1 MLYNKGYKETLM
13 KKSEVNL
20 AKLLTYLKNYQ
31 CQHGYTPTYREMQSA
46 LNLKSVNTVDYYIN
60 KLIERNLIRK
70 NPLKKR
76 AIEIIDETK
85 MLKNSME
92 MVRLPLLGKIAGG
105 QPILAEENLIETY
118 SISKNFFGTDQ
129 DLFLLKVVGDSMK
142 DAGISNG
149 DTIIAK
155 VQNTADDG
163 DIVVARVESG
173 TTVKKF
179 YREKNGYRL
188 QPQNSLHFPIYVRE
202 VEILGKVIGVI
213 KRF

>member
-1 MLYNKGYKETLM
+1 M

-31 CQHGYTPTYREMQSA
+31 CQHGYTPSYREMQSY
-46 LNLKSVNTVDYYIN
+46 LDLKSVNTVDYYIN
-60 KLIERNLIRK
+60 KLINRGLIRK

-76 AIEIIDETK
+76 AIEIVDETK

-105 QPILAEENLIETY
+105 QPIMAEENLIETY

-155 VQNTADDG
+155 VQNTAEDG
-163 DIVVARVESG
+163 DIVVARLDSG

-179 YREKNGYRL
+179 YRERNGFRL
-188 QPQNSLHFPIYVRE
+188 QPQNPLHFPIYTLE
-202 VEILGKVIGVI
+202 LEILGKVIGVI

>member
-1 MLYNKGYKETLM
+1 M

-31 CQHGYTPTYREMQSA
+31 CQHGYTPSYREMQSY
-46 LNLKSVNTVDYYIN
+46 LDLKSVNTVDYYIN
-60 KLIERNLIRK
+60 KLIDRGIIRK

-76 AIEIIDETK
+76 AIEIVDETK

-105 QPILAEENLIETY
+105 QPIMAEENLIETY

-155 VQNTADDG
+155 VQNTAEDG
-163 DIVVARVESG
+163 DIVVARLDSG

-179 YREKNGYRL
+179 YRERNGFRL
-188 QPQNSLHFPIYVRE
+188 QPQNPLHFPIYTLE
-202 VEILGKVIGVI
+202 LEILGKVIGVI

>member
-1 MLYNKGYKETLM
+1 M

-31 CQHGYTPTYREMQSA
+31 CQHGYTPSYREMQNY
-46 LNLKSVNTVDYYIN
+46 LGLKSVNTVDYYIN
-60 KLIERNLIRK
+60 KLVERDLIRK
-70 NPLKKR
+70 NPLRKR
-76 AIEIIDETK
+76 AIEIVDDTK

-92 MVRLPLLGKIAGG
+92 MTRLPLLGKIAGG

-118 SISKNFFGTDQ
+118 AISKNFFGTEQ

-142 DAGISNG
+142 EGGIANG
-149 DTIIAK
+149 DTIIVK
-155 VQNTADDG
+155 VQNTAEDG
-163 DIVVARVESG
+163 DIVVARVDSG

-188 QPQNSLHFPIYVRE
+188 QPQNQLYFPIYTHK

>member
-1 MLYNKGYKETLM
+1 M
-13 KKSEVNL
+13 KKSEINL

-31 CQHGYTPTYREMQSA
+31 CQHGYTPSYREMEA
-46 LNLKSVNTVDYYIN
+46 YLGIKSVNTVDYYLN
-60 KLIERNLIRK
+60 KLIERGLIRK
-70 NPLKKR
+70 NPSKKR
-76 AIEIIDETK
+76 AIEIVDETK

-105 QPILAEENLIETY
+105 QPIMAEENLIETY

-163 DIVVARVESG
+163 DIVVARLDSG

-179 YREKNGYRL
+179 YREKTGYRL
-188 QPQNSLHFPIYVRE
+188 QPQNPLHFPIYTLE

>member
-1 MLYNKGYKETLM
+1 M

-31 CQHGYTPTYREMQSA
+31 CQHGYTPSYREMQSY
-46 LNLKSVNTVDYYIN
+46 LGLKSVNTVDYYIN
-60 KLIERNLIRK
+60 KLVERDLIRK
-70 NPLKKR
+70 NPLRKR
-76 AIEIIDETK
+76 AIEIVDDTK

-92 MVRLPLLGKIAGG
+92 MTRLPLLGKIAGG

-118 SISKNFFGTDQ
+118 AISKNFFGTEQ

-142 DAGISNG
+142 EGGIANG
-149 DTIIAK
+149 DTIIVK
-155 VQNTADDG
+155 VQNTAEDG
-163 DIVVARVESG
+163 DIVVARVDSG

-188 QPQNSLHFPIYVRE
+188 QPQNQLYFPIYTHK

>member
-1 MLYNKGYKETLM
+1 M

>member
-1 MLYNKGYKETLM
+1 M

-31 CQHGYTPTYREMQSA
+31 CQHGYTPSYREMQSY
-46 LNLKSVNTVDYYIN
+46 LDLKSVNTVDYYIN
-60 KLIERNLIRK
+60 KLIDRGLIRK

-76 AIEIIDETK
+76 AIEIVDETK

-105 QPILAEENLIETY
+105 QPIMAEENLIETY

-155 VQNTADDG
+155 VQNTAEDG
-163 DIVVARVESG
+163 DIVVARLDSG

-179 YREKNGYRL
+179 YRERNGFRL
-188 QPQNSLHFPIYVRE
+188 QPQNPLHFPIYTLE
-202 VEILGKVIGVI
+202 LEILGKVIGVI

>member
-1 MLYNKGYKETLM
+1 M

-31 CQHGYTPTYREMQSA
+31 CQHGYTPSYREMQSY
-46 LNLKSVNTVDYYIN
+46 LGLKSVNTVDYYIN
-60 KLIERNLIRK
+60 KLVERDLVRK
-70 NPLKKR
+70 HPLRKR
-76 AIEIIDETK
+76 AIEIVDDTK

-92 MVRLPLLGKIAGG
+92 MTRLPLLGKIAGG

-118 SISKNFFGTDQ
+118 AISKNFFGTEQ

-142 DAGISNG
+142 EGGIANG
-149 DTIIAK
+149 DTIIVK
-155 VQNTADDG
+155 VQNTAEDG
-163 DIVVARVESG
+163 DIVVARVDSG

-188 QPQNSLHFPIYVRE
+188 QPQNQLYFPIYTHK

>member
-1 MLYNKGYKETLM
+1 M
-13 KKSEVNL
+13 KKSEINL

-31 CQHGYTPTYREMQSA
+31 CQHGYTPSYREMEA
-46 LNLKSVNTVDYYIN
+46 YLGIKSVNTVDYYLN
-60 KLIERNLIRK
+60 KLIDRGLIRK
-70 NPLKKR
+70 NPSKKR
-76 AIEIIDETK
+76 AIEIVDETK

-105 QPILAEENLIETY
+105 QPIMAEENLIETY

-163 DIVVARVESG
+163 DIVVARLDSV

-179 YREKNGYRL
+179 YREKTGYRL
-188 QPQNSLHFPIYVRE
+188 QPQNPLHFPIYTLE

>member
-1 MLYNKGYKETLM
+1 M

-31 CQHGYTPTYREMQSA
+31 CQHGYTPSYREMQSY
-46 LNLKSVNTVDYYIN
+46 LDLKSVNTVDYYIN
-60 KLIERNLIRK
+60 KLINRGLIRK

-76 AIEIIDETK
+76 AIEIVDETK

-105 QPILAEENLIETY
+105 QPIMAEENLIETY

-155 VQNTADDG
+155 VQNTAEDG
-163 DIVVARVESG
+163 DIVVARLDSG

-179 YREKNGYRL
+179 YRERNGFRL
-188 QPQNSLHFPIYVRE
+188 QPQNPLHFPIYTLKL
-202 VEILGKVIGVI
+202 EILGKVIGVI

>member
-1 MLYNKGYKETLM
+1 M
-13 KKSEVNL
+13 KKSEINL

-31 CQHGYTPTYREMQSA
+31 CQHGYTPSYREMEEY
-46 LNLKSVNTVDYYIN
+46 LGIKSVNTVDYYLN
-60 KLIERNLIRK
+60 KLIERGLIRK
-70 NPLKKR
+70 NPSKKR
-76 AIEIIDETK
+76 AIEIVDETK

-105 QPILAEENLIETY
+105 QPIMAEENLIETY

-163 DIVVARVESG
+163 DIVVARLDSG

-179 YREKNGYRL
+179 YREKTGYRL
-188 QPQNSLHFPIYVRE
+188 QPQNPLHFPIYTLE

>member
-1 MLYNKGYKETLM
+1 M

-31 CQHGYTPTYREMQSA
+31 CQHGYTPSYREMQSY
-46 LNLKSVNTVDYYIN
+46 LDLKSVNTVDYYIN
-60 KLIERNLIRK
+60 KLINRGLIRK

-76 AIEIIDETK
+76 AIEIVDETK

-105 QPILAEENLIETY
+105 QPIMAEENLIETY

-155 VQNTADDG
+155 VQNTAEDG
-163 DIVVARVESG
+163 DIVVARLDSG

-179 YREKNGYRL
+179 YRERNGFRL
-188 QPQNSLHFPIYVRE
+188 QPQNPLHFPIYTLE
-202 VEILGKVIGVI
+202 LEILGKVIGVI
-213 KRF
+213 KKF

>member
-1 MLYNKGYKETLM
+1 M
-13 KKSEVNL
+13 KKSEINL

-31 CQHGYTPTYREMQSA
+31 CQHGYTPSYREMEA
-46 LNLKSVNTVDYYIN
+46 YLGIKSVNTVDYYLN
-60 KLIERNLIRK
+60 KLIDRGLIRK
-70 NPLKKR
+70 NPSKKR
-76 AIEIIDETK
+76 AIEIVDETK

-105 QPILAEENLIETY
+105 QPIMAEENLIETY

-163 DIVVARVESG
+163 DIVVARLDSG

-179 YREKNGYRL
+179 YREKTGYRL
-188 QPQNSLHFPIYVRE
+188 QPQNPLHFPIYTLE

>member
-1 MLYNKGYKETLM
+1 M

-31 CQHGYTPTYREMQSA
+31 CQHGYTPSYREMQSY
-46 LNLKSVNTVDYYIN
+46 LDLKSVNTVDYYIN
-60 KLIERNLIRK
+60 KLINRGLIRK

-76 AIEIIDETK
+76 AIEIVDETK

-105 QPILAEENLIETY
+105 QPIMAEENLIETY

-155 VQNTADDG
+155 VQNTAQNG
-163 DIVVARVESG
+163 DIVVARLDSG

-179 YREKNGYRL
+179 YRERNGFRL
-188 QPQNSLHFPIYVRE
+188 QPQNPLHFPIYTLE
-202 VEILGKVIGVI
+202 LEILGKVIGVI

>member
-1 MLYNKGYKETLM
+1 
-13 KKSEVNL
+13 
-20 AKLLTYLKNYQ
+20 
-31 CQHGYTPTYREMQSA
+31 
-46 LNLKSVNTVDYYIN
+46 
-60 KLIERNLIRK
+60 
-70 NPLKKR
+70 
-76 AIEIIDETK
+76 

-92 MVRLPLLGKIAGG
+92 MTRLPLLGKIAGG

-118 SISKNFFGTDQ
+118 AISKNFFGTEQ

-142 DAGISNG
+142 EGGIANG
-149 DTIIAK
+149 DTIIVK
-155 VQNTADDG
+155 VQNTAEDG
-163 DIVVARVESG
+163 DIVVARVDSG

-188 QPQNSLHFPIYVRE
+188 QPQNQLYFPIYTHK

>member
-1 MLYNKGYKETLM
+1 M

-31 CQHGYTPTYREMQSA
+31 CQHGYTPSYREMQSY
-46 LNLKSVNTVDYYIN
+46 LGLKSVNTVDYYIN
-60 KLIERNLIRK
+60 KLVERDLIRK
-70 NPLKKR
+70 NPLRKR
-76 AIEIIDETK
+76 AIEIVDDTK

-92 MVRLPLLGKIAGG
+92 MTRLPLLGKIAGG

-118 SISKNFFGTDQ
+118 AISKNFFGTEQ

-142 DAGISNG
+142 EGGIANG
-149 DTIIAK
+149 DTIIVK
-155 VQNTADDG
+155 VQNTAEDG
-163 DIVVARVESG
+163 DIVVARVDSG

-188 QPQNSLHFPIYVRE
+188 QPQNQLYFPIYTHK

-213 KRF
+213 KRL

>member
-1 MLYNKGYKETLM
+1 M

-31 CQHGYTPTYREMQSA
+31 CQHGYTPSYREMQSY
-46 LNLKSVNTVDYYIN
+46 LGLKSVNTVDYYIN
-60 KLIERNLIRK
+60 KLVERYLIRK
-70 NPLKKR
+70 NPLRKR
-76 AIEIIDETK
+76 AIEIVDDTK

-92 MVRLPLLGKIAGG
+92 MTRLPLLGKIAGG

-118 SISKNFFGTDQ
+118 AISKNFFGTEQ

-142 DAGISNG
+142 EGGIANG
-149 DTIIAK
+149 DTIIVK
-155 VQNTADDG
+155 VQNTAEDG
-163 DIVVARVESG
+163 DIVVARVDSG

-188 QPQNSLHFPIYVRE
+188 QPQNQLYFPIYTHK

>member
-1 MLYNKGYKETLM
+1 M

-76 AIEIIDETK
+76 AIEILDETK

-163 DIVVARVESG
+163 DIVVAKVESG

>member
-1 MLYNKGYKETLM
+1 M

-20 AKLLTYLKNYQ
+20 SKLLTYLINYQ
-31 CQHGYTPTYREMQSA
+31 CHHGYTPSYREMQSY
-46 LNLKSVNTVDYYIN
+46 LDLKSVNTVDYYIN
-60 KLIERNLIRK
+60 KLINRGLIRK

-76 AIEIIDETK
+76 AIEIVDETK

-105 QPILAEENLIETY
+105 QPIMAEENLIETY

-155 VQNTADDG
+155 VQNTAEDG
-163 DIVVARVESG
+163 DIVVARLDSG

-179 YREKNGYRL
+179 YRERNGFRL
-188 QPQNSLHFPIYVRE
+188 QPQNPLHFPIYTLE
-202 VEILGKVIGVI
+202 LEILGKVIGVI

>member
-1 MLYNKGYKETLM
+1 M

-31 CQHGYTPTYREMQSA
+31 CQHGYTPSYREMQSY
-46 LNLKSVNTVDYYIN
+46 LDLKSVNTVDYYIN
-60 KLIERNLIRK
+60 KLINRGLIRK

-76 AIEIIDETK
+76 AIEIVDETK

-105 QPILAEENLIETY
+105 QPIMAEENLIETY

-142 DAGISNG
+142 
-149 DTIIAK
+149 
-155 VQNTADDG
+155 
-163 DIVVARVESG
+163 VAW
-173 TTVKKF
+173 
-179 YREKNGYRL
+179 
-188 QPQNSLHFPIYVRE
+188 
-202 VEILGKVIGVI
+202 
-213 KRF
+213 

>member
-1 MLYNKGYKETLM
+1 M

-31 CQHGYTPTYREMQSA
+31 CQHGYTPSYREMQNY
-46 LNLKSVNTVDYYIN
+46 LGLKSVNTVDYYIN
-60 KLIERNLIRK
+60 KLIERDLIRK

-76 AIEIIDETK
+76 AIEIVDETK

-105 QPILAEENLIETY
+105 QPIMAEENLIETY
-118 SISKNFFGTDQ
+118 SISKNFFGTEQ

-142 DAGISNG
+142 DAGISSG

-155 VQNTADDG
+155 VQNTAEDG
-163 DIVVARVESG
+163 DIVVARLDSG

-188 QPQNSLHFPIYVRE
+188 QPQNPLHFPIFARE

>member
-1 MLYNKGYKETLM
+1 M

-76 AIEIIDETK
+76 AIEILDETK

-118 SISKNFFGTDQ
+118 SISKNFFGTEQ

-163 DIVVARVESG
+163 DIVVAKVESG

>member
-1 MLYNKGYKETLM
+1 M

-31 CQHGYTPTYREMQSA
+31 CQHGYTPSYREMQSY
-46 LNLKSVNTVDYYIN
+46 LDLKSVNTVDYYIN
-60 KLIERNLIRK
+60 KLINRGLIRK

-76 AIEIIDETK
+76 AIEIVDETK

-105 QPILAEENLIETY
+105 QPIMAEENLIETY

-155 VQNTADDG
+155 VQNTAEDG
-163 DIVVARVESG
+163 DIVVARLDSG

-179 YREKNGYRL
+179 YRERNGFRL
-188 QPQNSLHFPIYVRE
+188 QPQNPLHFPIYTLE
-202 VEILGKVIGVI
+202 LEMLGKVIGVI

>member
-1 MLYNKGYKETLM
+1 M

-31 CQHGYTPTYREMQSA
+31 CQHGYTPSYREMQSY
-46 LNLKSVNTVDYYIN
+46 LDLKSVNTVDYYIN
-60 KLIERNLIRK
+60 KLINRGLIRK

-76 AIEIIDETK
+76 AIEIVDETK

-105 QPILAEENLIETY
+105 QPIMAEENLIETY

-155 VQNTADDG
+155 VQNTAEDG
-163 DIVVARVESG
+163 DIVVARLDSG

-179 YREKNGYRL
+179 YRERKGFRL
-188 QPQNSLHFPIYVRE
+188 QPQNPLHFPIYTLE
-202 VEILGKVIGVI
+202 LEILGKVIGVI